1 MNWMSLKRIER
12 IKSRSWPIMCVS
24 GDKQMRGWENYCIR
38 SERSHSILL
47 LDRIQFAFVIRVLAS
62 ATPSRPIPRVCLP

>member
-24 GDKQMRGWENYCIR
+24 GDKQMRGVGK
-38 SERSHSILL
+38 LL
-47 LDRIQFAFVIRVLAS
+47 YKI
-62 ATPSRPIPRVCLP
+62 